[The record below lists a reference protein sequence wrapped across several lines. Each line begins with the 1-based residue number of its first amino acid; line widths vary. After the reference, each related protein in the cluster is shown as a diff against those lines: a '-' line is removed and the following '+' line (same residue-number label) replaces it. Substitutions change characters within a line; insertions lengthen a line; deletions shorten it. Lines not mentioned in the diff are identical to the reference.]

1 MSAKKQMTQQ
11 ERGMMLLHEDISR
24 VIPKLAVPTIIS
36 MLITSIYNMADTF
49 FVGRIGTAASGAVGV
64 IFSAMAFIQA
74 IAFTI
79 GMGCSANMS
88 REMGAGHLEEAR
100 GFVSQAFFIALG
112 MGVVVSAVGLIA
124 LDPLVRLLG
133 ATETIAPHAKAY
145 ATYILYG
152 APFMMSSLV
161 LNNLLRFQGL
171 AAYAMVGIGIGGL
184 LNMAL
189 DPLLIFGLGMG
200 TAGAGAATAISQAV
214 SLAILLT
221 ITNTRSDTMHVRL
234 RDFHPTRSTVWRM
247 LYNGFPSLGRQGI
260 ASVAT
265 IILNNVAAQ
274 WGDPAIAAM
283 SIVSRYTMFINS
295 AVVGFGQG
303 FQPVCAYCYGAKA
316 YGRVRKAYIYCVK
329 VSTVILLVLAGA
341 SMLLSGNIVQIFR
354 NDPAVIE
361 IGTTALRLQLLTIPL
376 WGFYTMSNMFTQ
388 SIGLGGRATV
398 LAVARQGIFLIP
410 MLLILPALFGLTGLQ
425 LSPPVSDVL
434 SVLLSWVIVRR
445 TLTAMKEI
453 PGDGQAK

>member
-1 MSAKKQMTQQ
+1 
-11 ERGMMLLHEDISR
+11 
-24 VIPKLAVPTIIS
+24 
-36 MLITSIYNMADTF
+36 
-49 FVGRIGTAASGAVGV
+49 
-64 IFSAMAFIQA
+64 
-74 IAFTI
+74 
-79 GMGCSANMS
+79 
-88 REMGAGHLEEAR
+88 
-100 GFVSQAFFIALG
+100 
-112 MGVVVSAVGLIA
+112 
-124 LDPLVRLLG
+124 
-133 ATETIAPHAKAY
+133 
-145 ATYILYG
+145 
-152 APFMMSSLV
+152 
-161 LNNLLRFQGL
+161 
-171 AAYAMVGIGIGGL
+171 
-184 LNMAL
+184 
-189 DPLLIFGLGMG
+189 
-200 TAGAGAATAISQAV
+200 
-214 SLAILLT
+214 
-221 ITNTRSDTMHVRL
+221 
-234 RDFHPTRSTVWRM
+234 
-247 LYNGFPSLGRQGI
+247 
-260 ASVAT
+260 
-265 IILNNVAAQ
+265 
-274 WGDPAIAAM
+274 
-283 SIVSRYTMFINS
+283 MFINS

-398 LAVARQGIFLIP
+398 LAAARQGIFLIP